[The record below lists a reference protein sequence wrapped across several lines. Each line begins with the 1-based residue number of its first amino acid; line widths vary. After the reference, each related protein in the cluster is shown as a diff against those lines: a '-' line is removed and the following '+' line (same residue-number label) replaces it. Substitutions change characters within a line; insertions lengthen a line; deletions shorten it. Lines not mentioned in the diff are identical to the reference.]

1 MKLSDV
7 AVRSAKAKPKSYKM
21 ADGAGMYLLVQPNN
35 NKYWRLDYRFGGKRK
50 TLALG
55 VYPQV
60 SLKAARE
67 KRDEAKR
74 QLSDGIDP
82 GHSRKI
88 EKLTG
93 AANAGTTFRA
103 VAEELIEKMVR
114 EERAKVTIGKTKW
127 VFEFAYP
134 YFGDRPIAE
143 ISAPEILLALKSVE
157 GRGKYETA
165 KRLRSKIGQVFRLAV
180 ATGRAERDPTTDLRG
195 AITAPKVKHYATIT
209 DPKEIGAL
217 LNAIDDYT
225 GHLTTRLGLQLIALT
240 FVRPGELRHGEWQE
254 VDLENAVWEIP
265 PAKMK
270 MRRLHRVPL
279 SAQALGILNTL
290 KPLTGTGPYLFP
302 SISNFHRPMSENTLT
317 GALRRLGY
325 TGKEMTAHGFRAMA
339 ATRLNEMNKW
349 SPDAIERQLAHQ
361 EANAVRRAYTHA
373 AEYWSDRVDM
383 MQTWADYLDELR
395 GYPSR

>member
-7 AVRSAKAKPKSYKM
+7 AVRSAKAKSKSYKM

-103 VAEELIEKMVR
+103 VAEELVEKMIR
-114 EERAKVTIGKTKW
+114 EERAKVTIDKTKW

-143 ISAPEILLALKSVE
+143 ITAPEILLALKSVE

-302 SISNFHRPMSENTLT
+302 SISNFHKPMSENTLT